1 MTTIFIV
8 MRWRRVGDGSYIIA
22 AFTTRDKAEAHIQKM
37 VKHDPYGE
45 YEIEEAD
52 MFE

>member
-1 MTTIFIV
+1 MQTIYVVVRF
-8 MRWRRVGDGSYIIA
+8 REGWDGSYIVA
-22 AFTTRDKAEAHIQKM
+22 AFTTKDKAEAHIQKM

-45 YEIEEAD
+45 YQVEEAD